1 MDYLVVLPE
10 EDGEIHNSSKIIYC
24 KTYEVA
30 VKLSA
35 FTEGSVV
42 YKKEDWVAKSSMHG
56 LGSQWLQQITL
67 ILIRRK
73 MPVEHPPRLENIRE
87 RADLSSIAHYPSRVK
102 H

>member
-42 YKKEDWVAKSSMHG
+42 YKKEEWLLLDSER
-56 LGSQWLQQITL
+56 GS
-67 ILIRRK
+67 R
-73 MPVEHPPRLENIRE
+73 
-87 RADLSSIAHYPSRVK
+87 
-102 H
+102 